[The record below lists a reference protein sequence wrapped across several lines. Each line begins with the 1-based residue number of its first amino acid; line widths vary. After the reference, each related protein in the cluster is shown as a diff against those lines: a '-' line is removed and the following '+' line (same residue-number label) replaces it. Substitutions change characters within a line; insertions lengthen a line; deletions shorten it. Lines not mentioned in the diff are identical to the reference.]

1 MTLNR
6 IPDVGETIRFTDKC
20 MDGLRAYSPF
30 KHFAGHN
37 LLVDKVEA
45 ATGRGIYWTI
55 YFHSLADS
63 KKEDCAVHENGTIYG
78 ARATLIGVPVFK
90 LVAPFGWVEIKVAL
104 GPDIYCS
111 CDGPR
116 KGSMTFNGEPFDVCI
131 VCKKEKRPS

>member
-6 IPDVGETIRFTDKC
+6 IPKVGETIRFTDKC
-20 MDGLRAYSPF
+20 IKGLVADTF
-30 KHFAGHN
+30 KKFAGHN
-37 LLVDKVEA
+37 LFVDEVQKRVDGA
-45 ATGRGIYWTI
+45 YWTI
-55 YFHSLADS
+55 HFHSLVNQQT
-63 KKEDCAVHENGTIYG
+63 EDCAIHSDGTICG
-78 ARATLIGVPVFK
+78 ARTA
-90 LVAPFGWVEIKVAL
+90 LVGIPIFELVDPFAWVEIKIAL